1 MLRDTVGGKAT
12 EASLVATSEKN
23 REIKKNKGRKKR
35 KKEKK
40 KMEKWK
46 ARVRKNKNDDERRY
60 KVPRW
65 VENRKAIYAKLEASR

>member
-12 EASLVATSEKN
+12 EASLVATSEKK
-23 REIKKNKGRKKR
+23 REKKKIKGG
-35 KKEKK
+35 KKERKRK

>member
-1 MLRDTVGGKAT
+1 MK
-12 EASLVATSEKN
+12 
-23 REIKKNKGRKKR
+23 
-35 KKEKK
+35 
-40 KMEKWK
+40 KWK